1 MSIKRLLALLAVV
14 LLATIVVACQLSAST
29 PPPTTLTS
37 EGPMSTLQSE
47 LGNIATQTAA
57 AGGGEVMPTT
67 QPPSGSEQ
75 GGGIAETA
83 TSTPE
88 PTQTEAP
95 TKAEAAEEAEE
106 AAKVSTPTPGLP
118 TTYTLQKGEWPF
130 CIARRFNLNQY
141 ELLNINGLSLSSK
154 PVTGFKLK
162 IPQTGNHFSGDRS
175 LRDHP
180 AKYTV
185 ASGDTIYTIA
195 CHYGDVSPEAIA
207 EANDMKVSS
216 KLKVGETLKIPK

>member
-1 MSIKRLLALLAVV
+1 MYIKRLLVLLAVV
-14 LLATIVVACQLSAST
+14 ILAAILVACQLSAST

-57 AGGGEVMPTT
+57 AAGGGVVLPTT
-67 QPPSGSEQ
+67 QPPSSSEA
-75 GGGIAETA
+75 GGGVAETA
-83 TSTPE
+83 TATPE
-88 PTQTEAP
+88 PTEASTEVEP
-95 TKAEAAEEAEE
+95 TEKP
-106 AAKVSTPTPGLP
+106 AKVSTATPGIP
-118 TTYTLQKGEWPF
+118 ATYTLQKGEWPF
-130 CIARRFNLNQY
+130 CIARRFNVNQY

-162 IPQTGNHFSGDRS
+162 IPQTGDHFSGDRS

-180 AKYTV
+180 TTYMV

-195 CHYGDVSPEAIA
+195 CRYGDVSPEAIA
-207 EANDMKVSS
+207 ERNDIKVSS
-216 KLKVGETLKIPK
+216 KLKAGETLKIP

>member
-1 MSIKRLLALLAVV
+1 MSIKRLLVLLAVV

-57 AGGGEVMPTT
+57 AGGGGEVMPTT
-67 QPPSGSEQ
+67 QPPSGSEE

-88 PTQTEAP
+88 PTETEAP
-95 TKAEAAEEAEE
+95 TKAAPAEKEV
-106 AAKVSTPTPGLP
+106 KVSTPTPGLP
-118 TTYTLQKGEWPF
+118 STYTLRKGEWPF
-130 CIARRFNLNQY
+130 CIARRFNVNQY

-162 IPQTGNHFSGDRS
+162 IPKTGNHFSGDRS

>member
-1 MSIKRLLALLAVV
+1 MSIKRLLVLLAVV
-14 LLATIVVACQLSAST
+14 LLAAILVACQLSAST

-57 AGGGEVMPTT
+57 AGGEGVVLPTT
-67 QPPSGSEQ
+67 QPPSGSEA
-75 GGGIAETA
+75 GGGVAETA

-88 PTQTEAP
+88 PTKTEAP
-95 TKAEAAEEAEE
+95 TKAEAAEEKSE
-106 AAKVSTPTPGLP
+106 VSTPTPGLP
-118 TTYTLQKGEWPF
+118 ATYTLQKGEWPF
-130 CIARRFNLNQY
+130 CIARRFNVNQY

-162 IPQTGNHFSGDRS
+162 IPQTGNHFAGDRS

-180 AKYTV
+180 TTYTV

-195 CHYGDVSPEAIA
+195 CRYGDVSPEAIA

-216 KLKVGETLKIPK
+216 KLKAGETLKIPK